1 MAQTQGVRAD
11 TPRPLS
17 REAVLGDGLFAGI
30 IGAGI
35 VAVWFLI
42 LDSLH
47 GRPLYTPLL
56 LGTLLLHGPQS
67 MSTTIP
73 LTAQPVAVYTGVHVV
88 AFLFVG
94 IAASYMWSLFDLH
107 AGMGV
112 VLLFAFVVFEAGFF
126 ILDLALGHS
135 LLGFL
140 GLAAVGVGNVL
151 AAAGMAFFLHK
162 QHPGAIANMKSLW
175 TEE

>member
-1 MAQTQGVRAD
+1 MAQSQGVRAD

-17 REAVLGDGLFAGI
+17 REAVLADGLFAGI

-35 VAVWFLI
+35 VAVWFFLI
-42 LDSLH
+42 DLLH

-56 LGTLLLHGPQS
+56 LGNLLLHGPQA
-67 MSTTIP
+67 MSATMP
-73 LTAQPVAVYTGVHVV
+73 LVPQPVAVYTGVHVV
-88 AFLFVG
+88 AFLLVG

-107 AGMGV
+107 AGMGIA
-112 VLLFAFVVFEAGFF
+112 LLFAFVLFEAGFF
-126 ILDLALGHS
+126 ILDLAVGHK
-135 LLGFL
+135 LLGYL

-151 AAAGMAFFLHK
+151 AAAGMAFYLHR

-175 TEE
+175 AEE